1 MDAFEAI
8 EKIKPVLLIA
18 HPPCTYLSNAG
29 AVHLFG
35 GGKLNEERYKKGI
48 EAKEFFLKIL
58 NCNVPF
64 ICVENP
70 IPSNI
75 YRLPRHTQQ
84 IQPYHFGHPF
94 KKATRLWLRGLK
106 PLMPTNI
113 VFKRALYVSRKGTK
127 AINGAKSTAKDRS
140 KTFPGIAQAMA
151 EQWGNYLKQNL

>member
-1 MDAFEAI
+1 MRVLVTCEESQAVCIEFRKRGFEAYSNDVQECSGGHPEWHLQMDAFEAI

-70 IPSNI
+70 IPSDTTI
-75 YRLPRHTQQ
+75 SFWASIQESDPFMVERL
-84 IQPYHFGHPF
+84 
-94 KKATRLWLRGLK
+94 
-106 PLMPTNI
+106 
-113 VFKRALYVSRKGTK
+113 
-127 AINGAKSTAKDRS
+127 
-140 KTFPGIAQAMA
+140 KTIDANEHSF
-151 EQWGNYLKQNL
+151 